1 MTGFRLKELRI
12 ENSLT
17 QQQVAKIMGITRSA
31 YSNYENGLRM
41 PEMETLKKLC
51 VYFKVSADY
60 LLGLED

>member
-17 QQQVAKIMGITRSA
+17 QQQVAKIMSITRSA

-41 PEMETLKKLC
+41 PEMETLKNVAKDNVDRTFKL
-51 VYFKVSADY
+51 FS
-60 LLGLED
+60 